1 MDLQIRGLRALVTG
15 SSAGIGVAIAQH
27 LAAEG
32 ARVVVHGRDA
42 ERAQGV
48 AQGIRDT
55 GAEAAVAIGDL
66 ATDEGAEVVAQAA
79 VAAFGGI
86 DILVNNAGGAHEGE
100 ASWFSTPIHA
110 ILASY
115 DTNTVAAIRLIR
127 GLAPAMKERGW
138 GRIIN
143 IATAAA
149 VTPTSGQP
157 DYGPSKA
164 AMINMSLGLSKALK
178 NSGVTSNC
186 VSPGMVRT
194 QGLGAYLADFAQQ
207 RGLEGVAEAERVML
221 KGIGQ
226 TVGRVGEVDDVA
238 YVVTMLASP
247 RSDFVNGTNIH
258 VDGGISPSVN

>member
-1 MDLQIRGLRALVTG
+1 MDLQLKGRRALVSG
-15 SSAGIGVAIAQH
+15 SSAGIGVAIAHH

-32 ARVVVHGRDA
+32 AAVVVHGRDV
-42 ERAQGV
+42 ERTERV
-48 AQGIRDT
+48 AQQIRDT
-55 GAEAAVAIGDL
+55 GAEVAVAIGDL
-66 ATDEGAEVVAQAA
+66 TTEEGAGSVAASA

-86 DILVNNAGGAHEGE
+86 DILVNNAGGAHEGA
-100 ASWFSTPIHA
+100 ASWFDTPIDA

-115 DTNTVAAIRLIR
+115 ESNTVAAIRLIR
-127 GLAPAMKERGW
+127 SLAPAMKERGW
-138 GRIIN
+138 GRIVN

-164 AMINMSLGLSKALK
+164 AMINMSLGLSKALRS
-178 NSGVTSNC
+178 SGVTSNC

-194 QGLGAYLADFAQQ
+194 QGLNTYLTEFADQ
-207 RGLEGVAEAERVML
+207 RGLDSVAEAESVML

-226 TVGRVGEVDDVA
+226 TVGRVGEVDDIA
-238 YVVTMLASP
+238 YMVTMLASP
-247 RSDFVNGTNIH
+247 RSDFVNGTNVH